1 MKTINQII
9 TVIIFLAL
17 IFFFRN
23 DLTSL
28 YSKAV
33 SYIKSGID
41 NSTAIYK
48 TDYKD
53 KVDQAIGSLGND
65 LNLNNNTKP
74 INKVETPGAL
84 VVPDNYLTTNT
95 KSINLSIKG
104 VIDATNAARASNG
117 GLPPLKENSKLDFSA
132 EKKLQDMFAKGYF
145 EHVSPDG
152 VGVGDL
158 ATSISYEYIIIG
170 ENLALGNFKNDQALV
185 DAWMA
190 SPGHR
195 ANILN
200 TRYIE
205 IGVAVGK
212 GLYKGENVWMAVQ
225 HFGLPRS
232 ACPSIDEVLRGIITI
247 DQNKIKT
254 MEGDLASKKAN
265 IDTGAVYDG
274 QTTNGQIDSYNALVS
289 DYNKIIVDIKEKIS
303 TYNKQVQDF
312 NNCIGG
318 VN

>member
-23 DLTSL
+23 DLTSF
-28 YSKAV
+28 YSKVV
-33 SYIKSGID
+33 SYVKSGID

-53 KVDQAIGSLGND
+53 NVDQALGSSNKIG
-65 LNLNNNTKP
+65 
-74 INKVETPGAL
+74 TPGVL
-84 VVPDNYLTTNT
+84 VVSDKYLTTNI

-104 VIDATNAARASNG
+104 VIDITNIYRTSNG
-117 GLPPLKENSKLDFSA
+117 NLPLLKENSKLDFSA

-145 EHVSPDG
+145 EHISPDG
-152 VGVGDL
+152 IGVGDL
-158 ATSISYEYIIIG
+158 AVSSSYEYIIIG

-190 SPGHR
+190 SPGHK

-200 TRYIE
+200 KRYAE
-205 IGVAVGK
+205 IGVAVGT

-225 HFGLPRS
+225 HFGLPKS
-232 ACPSIDEVLRGIITI
+232 ACPSIDEVLRGVIGI
-247 DQNKIKT
+247 DQDKIKT

-265 IDTGAVYDG
+265 IDTGTVYDG
-274 QTTNGQIDSYNALVS
+274 LTINNQIDNYNALVS
-289 DYNKIIVDIKEKIS
+289 DYNKIIVDIKNKIN
-303 TYNKQVQDF
+303 TYNQQARSF
-312 NNCIGG
+312 NNCIEG

>member
-9 TVIIFLAL
+9 TVIIFLGL
-17 IFFFRN
+17 IFIFKDDF
-23 DLTSL
+23 TPL

-33 SYIKSGID
+33 SYIQNGITHYT
-41 NSTAIYK
+41 SIYK
-48 TDYKD
+48 SDYKD
-53 KVDQAIGSLGND
+53 KVDEALGS
-65 LNLNNNTKP
+65 

-84 VVPDNYLTTNT
+84 VVTDNYITTNT

-104 VIDATNAARASNG
+104 VIDATNVARASNG
-117 GLPPLKENSKLDFSA
+117 GLSPLKENPKLDFSA
-132 EKKLQDMFAKGYF
+132 EKKLQDMFQKGYF
-145 EHVSPDG
+145 EHISPDG

-158 ATSISYEYIIIG
+158 GTLVSYEYIIIG

-190 SPGHR
+190 SPGHK

-200 TRYIE
+200 KRYID

-212 GLYKGENVWMAVQ
+212 GLYKGENVWMAIQ
-225 HFGLPRS
+225 HFALPKS
-232 ACPSIDEVLRGIITI
+232 ACPYIDEVLRGIIDI
-247 DQNKIKT
+247 DQDKIKT
-254 MEGDLASKKAN
+254 MEGDLALKKTQ
-265 IDTGAVYDG
+265 IDSGAVYDG

-289 DYNKIIVDIKEKIS
+289 DYNKIIVDIKEKIN
-303 TYNKQVQDF
+303 TYNKEVRSF

-318 VN
+318 V